1 MEALFKTA
9 NDHYNKEYTRTQEI
23 QEKLRELDEHIR
35 SIQTHFMRIH
45 SSGYDV
51 TRICSVGK
59 ELIQQTSPIFSALD
73 KMFSRAEFYK
83 YYQMWQFRISTLVG
97 LCILCHW
104 IQSDHDAAQ
113 QQQQQD
119 SSTTA
124 TTSTDDIGNLL
135 ISFTELEKL
144 LQVNKLPNFHLT
156 IEDYLFGLTNL
167 SGELSRLAVNAVT
180 RQDFKQPQRIADFL
194 NEIYA
199 GLRQMNLKNDALRR
213 RFDAVKYD
221 VKKVEDVLYDL
232 SVRDLLQQKPTAS
245 EETSGSVSNE

>member
-1 MEALFKTA
+1 M
-9 NDHYNKEYTRTQEI
+9 Y
-23 QEKLRELDEHIR
+23 IR
-35 SIQTHFMRIH
+35 NLKKYSLISFL
-45 SSGYDV
+45 SLSLSLAV
-51 TRICSVGK
+51 AAVVRICSVGK
-59 ELIQQTSPIFSALD
+59 ELIQQTSPIFNALD

-104 IQSDHDAAQ
+104 LQADHDAVQ
-113 QQQQQD
+113 QQRQD
-119 SSTTA
+119 PSSTA
-124 TTSTDDIGNLL
+124 TGTSTDGAGNLL

-167 SGELSRLAVNAVT
+167 SGELSRLAVNAVI
-180 RQDFKQPQRIADFL
+180 RGDNSQPQRIADFL

-213 RFDAVKYD
+213 RFDAVK
-221 VKKVEDVLYDL
+221 VK
-232 SVRDLLQQKPTAS
+232 
-245 EETSGSVSNE
+245 SNNDE